1 MNKKGFTL
9 VELLVVVAIL
19 GVLAAVGIVSFGG
32 FLGNAKENAV
42 KTNHANMV
50 KFTKSQ
56 LLKCT
61 LGDTAMDLVD
71 EQGNARPWNCDT
83 ETGMQSYIE
92 RFRQHHVGTFSNPY
106 DSELPSGL
114 TNSDC
119 NGQGQTSYTLG
130 ENNTLIMKTNFKNG
144 EDCLISQMS
153 LEWWK

>member
-1 MNKKGFTL
+1 MFHYKDKKINFDDVLIYPKPSRYNSRKEINLDTKITFPKSRL
-9 VELLVVVAIL
+9 SWE
-19 GVLAAVGIVSFGG
+19 GVPIMAS
-32 FLGNAKENAV
+32 
-42 KTNHANMV
+42 NM
-50 KFTKSQ
+50 
-56 LLKCT
+56 
-61 LGDTAMDLVD
+61 D
-71 EQGNARPWNCDT
+71 
-83 ETGMQSYIE
+83 
-92 RFRQHHVGTFSNPY
+92 HVGTFSNPY